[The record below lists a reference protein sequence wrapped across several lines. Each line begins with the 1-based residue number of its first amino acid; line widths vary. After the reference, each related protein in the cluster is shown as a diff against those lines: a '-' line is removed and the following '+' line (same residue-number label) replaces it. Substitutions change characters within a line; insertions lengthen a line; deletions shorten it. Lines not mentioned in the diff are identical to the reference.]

1 MSLFDDTL
9 RVHCDGLFLTEPTV
23 DKARGILRDVVADGH
38 APVVFELGDAAYS
51 ALLRDAARTAWPGAE
66 VPYRPPGTYT
76 IDDVPVRNVSTLRK
90 SGYRVLCA
98 APWAPFFGPALQ
110 VGVPLWHFSYG
121 DLVPY
126 RRAPW
131 VTLPGVAYWHLSL
144 LNGARVPMAPDYRP
158 SQRALLHWMA
168 AEETESQYAD
178 TANPGARGR

>member
-23 DKARGILRDVVADGH
+23 DKARGILRDVRADGH
-38 APVVFELGDAAYS
+38 APVVFELGDAAFT
-51 ALLRDAARTAWPGAE
+51 ALLRDASHGWLAVDE
-66 VPYRPPGTYT
+66 SPYTPSGPYT
-76 IDDVPVRNVSTLRK
+76 IADVPVRNLSTIRPA
-90 SGYRVLCA
+90 GYRVLCA
-98 APWAPFFGPALQ
+98 APWAPFFGPALA

-126 RRAPW
+126 QRPPW
-131 VTLPGVAYWHLSL
+131 VTLPGVGYWHLSL

-158 SQRALLHWMA
+158 SKRALLHSPA
-168 AEETESQYAD
+168 VAETETHHAD